1 MWSLV
6 CQTIS
11 QIFSGVCGH
20 SGYQGIITIVSTRC
34 SGTFVAD
41 AFWHV
46 SRLVCKLMQRERM
59 QRWSVDGRSSR
70 SSRNPSWQLWSWHDV
85 SARASAHTVLTVC
98 LSGFRFKKKT
108 HSQLFDTNVCL
119 LVCFI
124 KEKTCSSYANKK
136 ILTNTLWVGS
146 HLFSWLNDFNP
157 DCVK

>member
-6 CQTIS
+6 CQTTS
-11 QIFSGVCGH
+11 QIFSGDCGH
-20 SGYQGIITIVSTRC
+20 SGFQGIITIVSTRC

-41 AFWHV
+41 AFRHV
-46 SRLVCKLMQRERM
+46 SRLVCKPMQKG
-59 QRWSVDGRSSR
+59 SVDGRSSW
-70 SSRNPSWQLWSWHDV
+70 SSRNPSWQLWSWHHV

-98 LSGFRFKKKT
+98 LSGFRFKKKFKKKKT

-124 KEKTCSSYANKK
+124 KEKTCSSYANKR

-146 HLFSWLNDFNP
+146 HLFSWLNDFNA